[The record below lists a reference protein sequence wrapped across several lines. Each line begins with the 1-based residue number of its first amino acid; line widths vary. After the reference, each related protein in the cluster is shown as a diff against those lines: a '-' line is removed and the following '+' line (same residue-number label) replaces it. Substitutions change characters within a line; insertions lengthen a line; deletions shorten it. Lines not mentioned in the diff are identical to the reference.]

1 MQRAAVALSAPPQL
15 DDRTTL
21 LLDEA
26 IHILPSLLVLLCSVW
41 LRSNMPVRGMPWLMS
56 AAQVFVAPSAAFGP
70 LTASSCPKAHFKA
83 VCGVSIGHG
92 LLAINLEAKEHQYVY
107 VWAMDGPED
116 MGRNHKMSQAR
127 SIPLALKKPG
137 IMVGLD
143 SKRGFRQRSRGPTQG
158 PADQKAR
165 VSQKAAA

>member
-1 MQRAAVALSAPPQL
+1 
-15 DDRTTL
+15 
-21 LLDEA
+21 
-26 IHILPSLLVLLCSVW
+26 
-41 LRSNMPVRGMPWLMS
+41 MS
-56 AAQVFVAPSAAFGP
+56 AAQEFVAPSAAFGP

-107 VWAMDGPED
+107 IWAMDDPED

-127 SIPLALKKPG
+127 SIPLALKKPR

-158 PADQKAR
+158 PADPESPSQPEGRCMIAAGSPIGALHWRGMMPAAQKTQHA
-165 VSQKAAA
+165 